1 MTFLLVLIGVLMVA
15 ASGRI
20 VAHAIALPRLRLR
33 RHLGDILDYGFSSGT
48 EREAPAPTGRLKD
61 AGRVLAGRVGRF
73 LLAGLPA
80 LRPLGRG
87 ELAAAGF
94 YDVDPET
101 VHGYRG
107 LAAAALGLIVGLF
120 GFLAVGPSL
129 ITVLVVAGGAALGW
143 QMPAVVIRGR
153 GTRRLRQIDKDL
165 PELIDLLIATVEAG
179 MGFGGSLKLVADRLP
194 GALGDEIRLTIRQ
207 QNLGISTTEALE
219 DMLERC
225 DSLSMRSFVRTVVR
239 GESLGLSISPILR
252 ELTVDMRRRRRQ
264 TLQERMHKAP
274 VKVLFPLMFLI
285 MPALMIVLFYPAAY
299 SVMKG
304 LSGIG

>member
-1 MTFLLVLIGVLMVA
+1 MTFVLVLIGLLMVA
-15 ASGRI
+15 ATGRL
-20 VAHAIALPRLRLR
+20 VAHAIALPRLKLKQ
-33 RHLGDILDYGFSSGT
+33 HLSEIVDYGFSS
-48 EREAPAPTGRLKD
+48 RSVEAPTTEGRSKD
-61 AGRVLAGRVGRF
+61 TVRELAGRIGRF
-73 LLAGLPA
+73 ALARAPA

-94 YDVDPET
+94 YDVSPET
-101 VHGYRG
+101 VHGYRV
-107 LAAAALGLIVGLF
+107 LAAAGVALIVGFL
-120 GFLAVGPSL
+120 GFAAVGPSP
-129 ITVLVVAGGAALGW
+129 ISVLLVAGGAAAGW
-143 QMPAVVIRGR
+143 QLPAVVIRGR
-153 GTRRLRQIDKDL
+153 GTRRLDQIDKDL

-194 GALGDEIRLTIRQ
+194 GALGDEVRLTIRH

-239 GESLGLSISPILR
+239 GESMGLSISPILR